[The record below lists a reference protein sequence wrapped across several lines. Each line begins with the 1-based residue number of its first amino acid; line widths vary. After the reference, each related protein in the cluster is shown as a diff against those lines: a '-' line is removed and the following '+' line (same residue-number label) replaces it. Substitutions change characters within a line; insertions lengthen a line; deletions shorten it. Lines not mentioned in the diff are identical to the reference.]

1 MELEYSDR
9 NRRRSKVYIAVGV
22 IVALIVGGV
31 VFVALQASNL
41 VGGTEP
47 AEIRMVVVA
56 VREIPG
62 RKPIEEGDVA
72 TREVPAD
79 ATNET
84 AFARIDE
91 VLGRVSGVPI
101 STGQL
106 VSRNLLASTT
116 EGQTF
121 SIIAPGE
128 TYDPAGPDL
137 RAVSINVPDA
147 QAVAGTLV
155 AGQRVDL
162 LVTMPINPLI
172 GQTPE
177 EAVATTT
184 DLLPGPST
192 KVTLQQLTILSRNGT
207 IYILRSDLVTA
218 EKITE
223 LTAAGGVF
231 SMVLRPDQD
240 DRTASTEG
248 STLDSLI
255 EEFGFPLPKP
265 FDTAQ
270 EQAAN

>member
-9 NRRRSKVYIAVGV
+9 NSRRSKVYIAVGI

-31 VFVALQASNL
+31 VFVALQASDL
-41 VGGTEP
+41 VGGSQP
-47 AEIRMVVVA
+47 AELRTVVVA

-79 ATNET
+79 ATNEA

-128 TYDPAGPDL
+128 EYDAEGPDL

-162 LVTMPINPLI
+162 IVTMPINPLI

-177 EAVATTT
+177 EADASTA

-207 IYILRSDLVTA
+207 IYILRSDLATA

-240 DRTASTEG
+240 DRIASTEG

-255 EEFGFPLPKP
+255 EEFGFPLPRP
-265 FDTAQ
+265 FDTTQ
-270 EQAAN
+270 DQAGH